1 MELFQKYVDDI
12 RKDMNQ
18 NLELL
23 KIRLLQ
29 LMDITTEDAMFRRIN
44 GLDWNGYTM
53 IGLRRLDNLEMCIES
68 IIENNVPGAIVE
80 AGVWRGGA
88 CIFANGV
95 LKEMGE
101 ERNVYVCDVFDNTF
115 PKPQH
120 ERDEWTEQHD
130 FSALSVSLEHVKN
143 NFDKFLLLTDNV
155 IFKKG
160 WFSDTLPTIKEQ
172 VAILRI
178 DGDTYQSTMDTLQL
192 EKNIPS
198 GGFIIM
204 DDWAIDGSKKAFL
217 DYFKDKGV
225 TEKDVMHVDSLSA
238 YWKKN

>member
-1 MELFQKYVDDI
+1 MKQDI
-12 RKDMNQ
+12 
-18 NLELL
+18 ELL

-53 IGLRRLDNLEMCIES
+53 IGLRRLDNLEMCINS
-68 IIENNVPGAIVE
+68 VIQNNVPGAIVE

-88 CIFANGV
+88 CIFAAGV
-95 LKEMGE
+95 LKELE
-101 ERNVYVCDVFDNTF
+101 AQRNIYVCDVFDDTF
-115 PKPQH
+115 PEPQN
-120 ERDEWTEQHD
+120 EQDEWTVKYD
-130 FSALSVSLEHVKN
+130 FSALNVSMEDVKA
-143 NFDKFLLLTDNV
+143 NFKKFDLLTDNI

-160 WFSDTLPTIKEQ
+160 WFSDTLKEIKEP

-192 EKNIPS
+192 EKNIPP

-204 DDWAIDGSKKAFL
+204 DDWAIEGSREAFL
-217 DYFKDKGV
+217 DYFEGKV
-225 TEKDVMHVDSLSA
+225 TEHDVKQVDSLSA
-238 YWKKN
+238 YWQKQC